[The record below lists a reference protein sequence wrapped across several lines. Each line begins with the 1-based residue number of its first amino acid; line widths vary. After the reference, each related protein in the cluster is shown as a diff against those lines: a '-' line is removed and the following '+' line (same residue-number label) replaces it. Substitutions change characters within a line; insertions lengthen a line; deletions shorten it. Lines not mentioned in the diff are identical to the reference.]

1 MSDSLFFFIST
12 VYILW
17 VAISGAKA
25 KQTRDINAAK
35 LSQPDLTDTDKIA
48 LAENSSFSYDD
59 IQSAQQTGQ
68 HHSYDHDDRDTSAD
82 SDTREHNADLK
93 NLPLAYERKQKQ
105 VV

>member
-17 VAISGAKA
+17 VALSGAKA
-25 KQTRDINAAK
+25 KQKRDINAAK
-35 LSQPDLTDTDKIA
+35 LIQQGLTDIDKIA
-48 LAENSSFSYDD
+48 LAENASFSYDD
-59 IQSAQQTGQ
+59 IQPAHQTDE
-68 HHSYDHDDRDTSAD
+68 HHSYDHDYCDASVNA
-82 SDTREHNADLK
+82 DTREHNADLK